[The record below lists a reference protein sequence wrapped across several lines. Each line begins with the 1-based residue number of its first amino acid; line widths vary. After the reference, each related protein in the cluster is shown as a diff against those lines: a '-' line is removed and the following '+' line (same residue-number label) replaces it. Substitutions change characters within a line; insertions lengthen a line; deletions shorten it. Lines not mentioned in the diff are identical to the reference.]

1 MENQEN
7 TEKRLHAI
15 KSIFENNQDLSYK
28 VFNHMPIGICLTDP
42 KGYFTDVNATYCDI
56 YGYTRDELIGNSFTM
71 VVPTESQLR
80 LVNLHEQ
87 FLEKKFELQGKW
99 QVVGKNKQVF
109 DIITNA
115 AFLYDSTGKE
125 ERKMTL
131 VVRADQMEQTID
143 QLQTTIDILERK
155 IETQDI
161 ANRLAEHDMRNR
173 ISSMVSISDILSKS
187 ELSEKQRQWVIMLKN
202 IGNDTLRLLSS
213 SKDFV
218 QMERGTYEPEI
229 TNFDL
234 VASVANQTIELRDL
248 IDSKKL
254 SIEMIDSQGK
264 HLEPSENEL
273 FIKADKFYLEHLFHN
288 LLKNA
293 LEASP
298 NDQVIT
304 IELSIQESIFA
315 KVSNKGMIPE
325 VIRES
330 FFEKYTSS
338 EKERGTGLGTYIAKL
353 ITQVHDGNI
362 SFTTDEE
369 EGTCIKVEIPIK
381 N

>member
-1 MENQEN
+1 MENQRN

-15 KSIFENNQDLSYK
+15 KSTFENNQDLSYK
-28 VFNHMPIGICLTDP
+28 VFNHMPIGICLTNP
-42 KGYFTDVNATYCDI
+42 EGYFTDVNATYCDI
-56 YGYTRDELIGNSFTM
+56 YGYTREELIGNNFTM

-80 LVNLHEQ
+80 LVNLHDQ

-115 AFLYDSTGKE
+115 AFLYDSTGTE

-131 VVRADQMEQTID
+131 VVRADKMEETID

-173 ISSMVSISDILSKS
+173 LSSMVSISDILSKS
-187 ELSEKQRQWVIMLKN
+187 EMTEKQRQWVIMLKN

-218 QMERGTYEPEI
+218 KMERGTYEPEVSR
-229 TNFDL
+229 FDL

-248 IDSKKL
+248 IESKQL
-254 SIEMIDSQGK
+254 EIEMIDAAGS
-264 HLEPSENEL
+264 HLEPAEDEL

-298 NDQVIT
+298 NDQSII
-304 IELSIQESIFA
+304 IELSVNQNILA
-315 KVSNKGMIPE
+315 KISNKGMIPE
-325 VIRES
+325 ILREN
-330 FFEKYTSS
+330 FFEKYTTSG
-338 EKERGTGLGTYIAKL
+338 KERGTGLGAYIAKL
-353 ITQVHDGNI
+353 ITEVHDGNI
-362 SFTTDEE
+362 SFTSSKE
-369 EGTCIKVEIPIK
+369 EGTSIIVEIPIIK
-381 N
+381 